1 MNNKTRLFTM
11 IFTILFACSIM
22 AIVDILWEPSY
33 IIHSTV
39 KLLLFLA
46 IPLLYARITHDVSYT
61 HLLKST
67 NKHLKSSALL
77 GSLLFLLIIGAY
89 FTIGRFFDF
98 SAVEASLRHD
108 LEVNRNTF
116 VLLALYVSFV
126 NSLLE
131 EFFFRGFAF
140 IELRRLS
147 TKRFA
152 MIFSASIFAVY
163 HLSIIANWFSPLLFA
178 LVMISLFV
186 GGLVFNQLNE
196 HTGNIVASWM
206 VHMFANFAINIV
218 GFLLLL

>member
-1 MNNKTRLFTM
+1 MTNKTRLITM
-11 IFTILFACSIM
+11 LVTILFACSIM

-33 IIHSTV
+33 LIHSTV
-39 KLLLFLA
+39 KVILFLA
-46 IPLLYARITHDVSYT
+46 TPLLYAKLMHDVSYT
-61 HLLKST
+61 HLFKT
-67 NKHLKSSALL
+67 TKKHLKFSALL
-77 GSLLFLLIIGAY
+77 GSLFFILILGAY
-89 FTIGRFFDF
+89 FTIGGFFDF

-108 LEVNRNTF
+108 LELNRKTF

-131 EFFFRGFAF
+131 EFFFRGFAY
-140 IELRRLS
+140 IELRRLT

-163 HLSIIANWFSPLLFA
+163 HISIIASWFSPLLFI

-186 GGLVFNQLNE
+186 GGLIFNQLNE
-196 HTGNIVASWM
+196 HTGNIYTSWM
-206 VHMFANFAINIV
+206 VHMFANFAINLV